1 MQTAIVI
8 GQGISFPPRLVQ
20 GRMAWSAGEQNVRE
34 SIQMIIL
41 TELGERL
48 RRADFG
54 AGLGIY
60 LFEPNTVTT
69 RGQIQDR
76 IVKALSQWEP
86 RIELDAVAVEEAPAD
101 PEATAVTVTYRL
113 VATQV
118 REAVGLTVRLG
129 G

>member
-1 MQTAIVI
+1 MQTALVI
-8 GQGISFPPRLVQ
+8 GQGISFPPRLVH
-20 GRMAWSAGEQNVRE
+20 GRVAWSAGEQNVRE
-34 SIQMIIL
+34 SIQVIIL

-54 AGLGIY
+54 AGLGSY

-76 IVKALSQWEP
+76 IVKALTLWEP
-86 RIELDAVAVEEAPAD
+86 RITLDSVAVEEASDD
-101 PEATAVTVTYRL
+101 PEAVRVTVSYRL

-118 REAVGLTVRLG
+118 REAVGVTVRLAG
-129 G
+129 